1 VQRGARESTATP
13 VLALEKSDKCL
24 KVDRRRESAIVRSL
38 VRAAFGTLLIELI
51 RDLHRQMSERDNESF
66 DLDDEFLSG
75 PTEDGTDYDRLLD
88 RVDKRVRN
96 QGKRGKAAWS
106 RLEEVLADKKLEK
119 DLKDFDDE
127 L

>member
-1 VQRGARESTATP
+1 VRTAAPALVATP
-13 VLALEKSDKCL
+13 ALALEKSDECL

-38 VRAAFGTLLIELI
+38 ARAPLGTLLIELI
-51 RDLHRQMSERDNESF
+51 RDLRRQMSERDNESF

>member
-1 VQRGARESTATP
+1 MAP
-13 VLALEKSDKCL
+13 LALELEKPEPRS
-24 KVDRRRESAIVRSL
+24 KVDRRRGSAIVRSL
-38 VRAAFGTLLIELI
+38 AAPGKDTLVLELSK
-51 RDLHRQMSERDNESF
+51 DLYRQMPERDNENF
-66 DLDDEFLSG
+66 DLEDEFLTG

-106 RLEEVLADKKLEK
+106 RLEEVLADRKLEK